1 MASEKVVRA
10 SACVMLNLCFA
21 MNAAE
26 IKTTQAEACA
36 IDGKWLA

>member
-1 MASEKVVRA
+1 
-10 SACVMLNLCFA
+10 LCFA

-26 IKTTQAEACA
+26 IKTTQAEARA